1 MEHHDNRR
9 RRQARAAAEA
19 CARVL
24 KEQFG
29 AREVYIFGSLTG
41 QGPWHSRSDI
51 DLAVEG
57 LAPEQYIAAL
67 SALWQLLPDGMDLD
81 LIARAGNLRRSYF
94 RGVLHGLA
102 SHIKGMNRAC
112 RGSLRSLRPRS
123 DFPGSD
129 S

>member
-9 RRQARAAAEA
+9 RRQAQAAAEA
-19 CARVL
+19 CARML

-41 QGPWHSRSDI
+41 QSRSDT

-57 LAPEQYIAAL
+57 LAPERYIAAL
-67 SALWQLLPDGMDLD
+67 SALWQLLPDGMELD
-81 LIARAGNLRRSYF
+81 RIAQAGNLRRSYF

-102 SHIKGMNRAC
+102 GHIGKMNRAC
-112 RGSLRSLRPRS
+112 RGSWRSLRPCG